1 MAECRPGMTPTD
13 LRAWQQAMGYT
24 YDTAAQALGVSRAA
38 YADWIAGRSRT
49 TGKPIQISR
58 LVALACAALAA
69 GIDPPHS
76 DASGA
81 LIHNGAKP

>member
-1 MAECRPGMTPTD
+1 MERKEPGMTPAD
-13 LRAWQQAMGYT
+13 LRAWQAHMGYT

-49 TGKPIQISR
+49 SGKPIKISR

-69 GIDPPHS
+69 GVGEWAAAED
-76 DASGA
+76 
-81 LIHNGAKP
+81 